1 MTNLDVQHGGRH
13 YKDLAIQPIEYIS
26 KNKLGYFEGTAI
38 KYLTRYKL
46 KGKPTEDL
54 LKAIHFIQ
62 LLLELEYGVKT
73 EFRELP
79 TPPKPEAEK
88 PKESLEEILKRMAQQ
103 DKGAKRQQ
111 WPQQDYN
118 QNEWP
123 RFGERRYG

>member
-79 TPPKPEAEK
+79 VTPKPEAEK

-103 DKGAKRQQ
+103 DKGAKPRQ
-111 WPQQDYN
+111 WPQPYHPWDKPIQPD
-118 QNEWP
+118 
-123 RFGERRYG
+123 ERRYG